1 MRDIRLAALA
11 ILVAG
16 GAALGLATGKGP
28 GAPQPGADAA
38 AFDPIRWAQSLC
50 TIGEQ
55 NLLLEHLQ
63 LARLIASPASA
74 ATEAL
79 PLYGDL
85 SVTHLAMTTK
95 AEAAR
100 RYFNQGLML
109 TYGFNHAGAVRSFRE
124 AQRLDPGCALCWW
137 GEAMALGPNINAPM
151 EDRDLKPALRAL
163 SRAMALRA
171 SSAPLER
178 ALIEALAK
186 RYSADPRHGRTE
198 LDAAYADAMTDV
210 ARKFPGDDDVAVL
223 TAEAIMDTT
232 AWNYWEAD
240 KKTPVGRSGTA
251 IRLIETVLAR
261 NPSHP
266 QANHL
271 YIHLMEAADPKRAE
285 AAADR
290 LAALDVPHSGHL
302 LHMPAHIYQ
311 LLGRHADSI
320 RVNVAAAH
328 ADEVFIKATNDHSL
342 LRYGYYPH
350 NIHFIVT
357 SAQMLGDMKTAI
369 AEAGR
374 LRTVLDPATSAKI
387 GWVQAIDA
395 APFLA
400 MAQFATPQA
409 ILAMPE
415 PDARL
420 PYAAAM
426 RHYARAVAFAQE
438 KDDAAV
444 AREIAA
450 MQVMARAPSVADLV
464 AQGVPV
470 TDLITLAASVA
481 RGRLAFAKGRYD
493 EAVTH
498 YRAAIAVE
506 DKIPYQE
513 PAYWYYPVNQSLGAA
528 LLKAGKADEA
538 ALAFRTAL
546 VQTPSN
552 GWALYGLAESEQARG
567 ATAEA
572 AAAKKALDRVW
583 LGDRAWLDLSRL

>member
-11 ILVAG
+11 ILAASA
-16 GAALGLATGKGP
+16 AALGIAGP
-28 GAPQPGADAA
+28 APQSGGDAA
-38 AFDPIRWAQSLC
+38 GDFDPIRWAQSLC
-50 TIGEQ
+50 TTGEQ

-74 ATEAL
+74 ATQAL

-85 SVTHLAMTTK
+85 SVAHLAVTTPV
-95 AEAAR
+95 EAAR

-109 TYGFNHAGAVRSFRE
+109 TYGFNHAGAVRSFHE
-124 AQRLDPGCALCWW
+124 AQRLDPGCALCFW
-137 GEAMALGPNINAPM
+137 GEALALGPNINAPM
-151 EDRDLKPALRAL
+151 EDRDQPAALSAL
-163 SRAMALRA
+163 SRALALRA
-171 SSAPLER
+171 KAAPLER

-186 RYSADPRHGRTE
+186 RYSADPRHSRTE

-210 ARKFPGDDDVAVL
+210 ARKFPRDDDVAVL
-223 TAEAIMDTT
+223 AAEAIMDTT
-232 AWNYWEAD
+232 AWNYWQAD
-240 KKTPVGRSGTA
+240 KKTPVGRAGTA
-251 IRLIETVLAR
+251 IRLVETVLAR
-261 NPSHP
+261 NPGHP

-290 LAALDVPHSGHL
+290 LAGLDVPHSGHL

-328 ADEVFIKATNDHSL
+328 ADEIFIKATNDHSL

-420 PYAAAM
+420 PYAGAM

-444 AREIAA
+444 GREIAA
-450 MQVMARAPSVADLV
+450 MQVMARAPAVADLV

-470 TDLITLAASVA
+470 TDLITLAAAVA
-481 RGRLAFAKGRYD
+481 QGRLAFAKGRYD
-493 EAVTH
+493 EAVRH

-538 ALAFRTAL
+538 VLAFQAALA
-546 VQTPSN
+546 QTPSN
-552 GWALYGLAESEQARG
+552 GWALYGLAESEEARG

-572 AAAKKALDRVW
+572 AATRKALARVW
-583 LGDRAWLDLSRL
+583 LGDRVWLNLSRL

>member
-1 MRDIRLAALA
+1 MRKLALA
-11 ILVAG
+11 SFGALVGAG
-16 GAALGLATGKGP
+16 LLCGSFGP
-28 GAPQPGADAA
+28 ADQPPAGV
-38 AFDPIRWAQSLC
+38 AFDPVRWAQALC
-50 TIGEQ
+50 SARGGR
-55 NLLLEHLQ
+55 NLLLEHLR
-63 LARLIASPASA
+63 LASLVASPAYA
-74 ATEAL
+74 ETMPLA
-79 PLYGDL
+79 LYGDL
-85 SVTHLAMTTK
+85 SVTHLSANTSV
-95 AEAAR
+95 EVAR

-109 TYGFNHAGAVRSFRE
+109 NYGFNHAGAVRSFRE
-124 AQRLDPGCALCWW
+124 AQRRDPGCALCWW
-137 GEAMALGPNINAPM
+137 GEALALGPNINAPM
-151 EDRDLKPALRAL
+151 DDRNRGAALRAI
-163 SRAMALRA
+163 AHAEKLRDKVT
-171 SSAPLER
+171 PLER
-178 ALIEALAK
+178 ALIDALAK
-186 RYSADPRHGRTE
+186 RYSSDPKRDRAA

-210 ARKFPGDDDVAVL
+210 TRYFPNDDDVAVL
-223 TAEAIMDTT
+223 AAEAIMDTT

-251 IRLIETVLAR
+251 VRLVETVLAR
-261 NPSHP
+261 NPKHP

-271 YIHLMEAADPKRAE
+271 YIHLMEAAQPRRAE

-290 LAALDVPHSGHL
+290 LAAADVPHAGHL

-311 LLGRHADSI
+311 LVGRHTDSI

-357 SAQMLGDMKTAI
+357 SAQMVGDMKTAI

-374 LRTVLDPATSAKI
+374 LRTILDPATSAKI

-400 MAQFATPQA
+400 MAQFATPDA

-426 RHYARAVAFAQE
+426 RHYARAVAFAQR
-438 KDDAAV
+438 KDAAAV
-444 AREIAA
+444 TREIAA
-450 MQVMARAPSVADLV
+450 MQTIKQSSAIADLV
-464 AQGVPV
+464 SQGLPVPQLIALAGRVAQ
-470 TDLITLAASVA
+470 
-481 RGRLAFAKGRYD
+481 GRLAFAKEKYD
-493 EAVTH
+493 DAAAH
-498 YRAAIAVE
+498 YRAAIAIE

-528 LLKAGKADEA
+528 LLRAGKAEEA
-538 ALAFRTAL
+538 TLAFQAAL

-567 ATAEA
+567 ASAEA
-572 AAAKKALDRVW
+572 AAARKALTQVW
-583 LGDRAWLDLSRL
+583 LGDRSWLDLSRL